1 MQPYFTLCVGAAA
14 SGTVYDDMSL
24 LSRVVID
31 MTHVPAVRIGVFVGK
46 PMLIILLGVGVDSY
60 EAFWPDGAYAT
71 WYKNG
76 VFNTHVYEITDE
88 PNDLANHSLFF
99 WTAVALRL
107 PLFRL
112 GGGRRGLG
120 PLDAPLV
127 HCLGWGGLG
136 LALTFLL
143 LTLGGLLLTLG
154 LGGLGLA
161 EACPDIP
168 LVHFGG
174 LEC

>member
-1 MQPYFTLCVGAAA
+1 MKSFLPFVMQPYFTLCVGAAA

-60 EAFWPDGAYAT
+60 EAFWPLGTTAT
-71 WYKNG
+71 WYDRG
-76 VFNTHVYEITDE
+76 VFNTHWYDITAE
-88 PNDLANHSLFF
+88 PHDLANHNLFF
-99 WTAVALRL
+99 WIAVALRL

-112 GGGRRGLG
+112 EGGRRGLG
-120 PLDAPLV
+120 PLGAPLV

-143 LTLGGLLLTLG
+143 LTLGD
-154 LGGLGLA
+154 
-161 EACPDIP
+161 C
-168 LVHFGG
+168 
-174 LEC
+174 C